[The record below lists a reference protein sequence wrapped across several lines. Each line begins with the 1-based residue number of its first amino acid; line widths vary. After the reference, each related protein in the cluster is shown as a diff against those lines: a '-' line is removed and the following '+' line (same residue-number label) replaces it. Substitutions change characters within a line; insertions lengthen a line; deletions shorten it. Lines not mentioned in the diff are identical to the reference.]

1 MQSPELSLTT
11 GVLSQNWSELMP
23 PSVRRLVLVT
33 LGEQTLAFAD
43 TLVAE
48 ILLVERSYI
57 LPLPFYGSP
66 VLGVINHQGGGVP
79 LVSLRR
85 ALDDPAAILPEK
97 LTVVRLT
104 ELAPAG
110 LAGMGVVVDRLVG
123 SVARE
128 EWPPLATATYVLAE
142 SVLAQLKPSLW
153 VPQRWAA

>member
-1 MQSPELSLTT
+1 LTT
-11 GVLSQNWSELMP
+11 GLVLQNLSELMP
-23 PSVRRLVLVT
+23 LAVRRLVLVT

-57 LPLPFYGSP
+57 LPLPFYGAP
-66 VLGVINHQGGGVP
+66 VLGVINHQGGGIP

-85 ALDDPAAILPEK
+85 ALGDSEAILPEK

-128 EWPPLATATYVLAE
+128 EWSQFSTATYVPAE
-142 SVLAQLKPSLW
+142 SVLAQLVPSLW
-153 VPQRWAA
+153 QPQRWSA